1 MWTCVDIKI
10 GKWSIEGSGLLFFVK
25 SVYLFL
31 LNIGKLQ
38 HPEIRLRKLNNKG
51 NFNPLYNIIN
61 GYLTEYPSIAPNLIK
76 YPSEKRFDRVPFSEV
91 RYHTREQRGS
101 RPYVPL

>member
-1 MWTCVDIKI
+1 MLREYYESFRSFRALVVYRVSPDMSLSYHGSSRRNVDMRRDIKI

-31 LNIGKLQ
+31 LNIRKPQ
-38 HPEIRLRKLNNKG
+38 HPEIRPRKLNNKG

-61 GYLTEYPSIAPNLIK
+61 K
-76 YPSEKRFDRVPFSEV
+76 
-91 RYHTREQRGS
+91 
-101 RPYVPL
+101 